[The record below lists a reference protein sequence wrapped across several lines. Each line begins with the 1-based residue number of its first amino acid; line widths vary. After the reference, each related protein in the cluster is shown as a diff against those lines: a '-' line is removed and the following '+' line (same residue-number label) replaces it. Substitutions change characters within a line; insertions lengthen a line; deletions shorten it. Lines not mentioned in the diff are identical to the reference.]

1 MSNST
6 SLSSFALF
14 PVPDSKF
21 TVQHLQDNATYS
33 LEELAGIA
41 QAKKTLMT
49 ISYTPREASVQAV
62 LDYARGENA
71 H

>member
-1 MSNST
+1 
-6 SLSSFALF
+6 
-14 PVPDSKF
+14 
-21 TVQHLQDNATYS
+21 
-33 LEELAGIA
+33 
-41 QAKKTLMT
+41 MT